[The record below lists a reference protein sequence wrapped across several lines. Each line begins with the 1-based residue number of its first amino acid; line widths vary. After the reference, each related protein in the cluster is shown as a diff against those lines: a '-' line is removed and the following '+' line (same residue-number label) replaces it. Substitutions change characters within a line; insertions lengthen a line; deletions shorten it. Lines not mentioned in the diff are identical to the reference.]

1 MPVQNEFD
9 ARLRRITSRQNAVIK
24 ELRKAFAHAEPT
36 SEGALAIEGVR
47 MIEEA
52 IRSGLRFQAVIF
64 SESGRKHA
72 ARLLSQISAHT
83 EALVLPDEVFS
94 SAVSTEKPQ
103 GVAALVKLKPARL
116 EDVVEHGGKGLL
128 LVGIAGL
135 QDPGNLGTIIRSAE
149 AFAAHGVLLGENTV
163 SHFNAKAARASAGS
177 LFREPLVRVE
187 MSETIQLLK
196 RSGVRVL
203 ATSSHKGT
211 PLPAVNFSGPCM
223 VVIGNEG
230 AGVAGEIL
238 SAADELITIPHSER
252 VESLN
257 AGIATSIM
265 LYEAARQRHK
275 SDDRR
280 DRVIG

>member
-1 MPVQNEFD
+1 MPEQNKF
-9 ARLRRITSRQNAVIK
+9 AGRLRRITSRQNVLVK
-24 ELRKAFAHAEPT
+24 ELRNAFAHGEPT

-52 IRSGLRFQAVIF
+52 VRSALRFQAIVF
-64 SESGRKHA
+64 SDTGLRHA
-72 ARLLSQISAHT
+72 TRILPQMSAHA

-116 EDVVEHGGKGLL
+116 EDVIEHGGEGLL

-149 AFAAHGVLLGENTV
+149 AFAADGVLLAENTV

-177 LFREPLVRVE
+177 LFREPLVRVK
-187 MSETIQLLK
+187 MAETIQLLK
-196 RSGVRVL
+196 QSGVSVL
-203 ATSSHKGT
+203 AASSHKGT
-211 PLPAVNFSGPCM
+211 PLPAVNFSGACL
-223 VVIGNEG
+223 VLIGNEG
-230 AGVAGEIL
+230 AGVPREIL
-238 SAADELITIPHSER
+238 SAADELITIPHSKR

-257 AGIATSIM
+257 AGIAASIV
-265 LYEAARQRHK
+265 LYEAARQRKAHH
-275 SDDRR
+275 
-280 DRVIG
+280 